1 MNDQAHYLLARLP
14 DIGDGLAGA
23 FQALHNDPE
32 PSACEVLAE
41 RLRQA
46 SAHVLR
52 LAEAIQASDPPTV

>member
-1 MNDQAHYLLARLP
+1 MNSKADYLRAQLP

-23 FQALHNDPE
+23 FQTLHSDPE

-52 LAEAIQASDPPTV
+52 LAEAIQAGDPPTL